1 MNNKVPFIVS
11 PFAFALGLT
20 VVARPVLADDKTPPQ
35 TVDQQKTKEE
45 APKVGRKTG
54 PLSLVV
60 RRHVAS
66 RRRIIRAIGAGLLA
80 PALTLLAQSRAQGPA
95 RIGVLPLGS
104 PTNAYDE
111 SLVDALRQGLRDV
124 GLVEKRDVTIDVLW
138 VADEA
143 DYPKAVSELLRRGA
157 GVLIPAGTSASL
169 ATKRQTSTI
178 PIVFTTVGDPVGIGL
193 VDSLAHPGS
202 NITGYSDVLLD
213 LSGKLVEIAE
223 SLGDPQVAVNYLWY
237 TGWANGRKRFE
248 ATQVATRQAGVQLR
262 ARGISDIGEANAVLG
277 SLKKDGASAV
287 IVQPSPATYL
297 WRKQLIDSATN
308 QGLGTIFGW
317 PVAAREGALVAYGPD
332 YADLYRRAGS
342 LVDKILKGAK
352 PGDLPVEQPS
362 KFELVVNLKSAR
374 ALGVLVPQ
382 RLMLSATDVIV

>member
-1 MNNKVPFIVS
+1 
-11 PFAFALGLT
+11 
-20 VVARPVLADDKTPPQ
+20 
-35 TVDQQKTKEE
+35 
-45 APKVGRKTG
+45 
-54 PLSLVV
+54 
-60 RRHVAS
+60 
-66 RRRIIRAIGAGLLA
+66 
-80 PALTLLAQSRAQGPA
+80 
-95 RIGVLPLGS
+95 
-104 PTNAYDE
+104 
-111 SLVDALRQGLRDV
+111 
-124 GLVEKRDVTIDVLW
+124 
-138 VADEA
+138 
-143 DYPKAVSELLRRGA
+143 
-157 GVLIPAGTSASL
+157 L

-297 WRKQLIDSATN
+297 WRKQLIDSAMN